1 MKTKQSAKL
10 KMQQE
15 VLNVMNDNKEIWE
28 VVPQLKNV
36 MEVFSENVKAVEK
49 LKSEKGKEI
58 NPLLEYKLNKRKE
71 LIDSSLPPLNV
82 LLAYGHDVKD
92 KELLKKLNFSRNKLT
107 KSKDLDLIENC
118 RFIYKTAHK
127 FYMKSLETQ
136 EVKNKKANDIFGYG
150 LNDKMLEEIE
160 IAEKAFVESLSALK
174 DAIKNKT
181 LAGQQITSKLKE
193 NDRLLRNKI
202 DLLISIFETSNPEL
216 LKKYSE
222 SRIIQK
228 ETAKKDDDIK
238 KGKKSKD

>member
-1 MKTKQSAKL
+1 MKTKQGAKL

-15 VLNVMNDNKEIWE
+15 VLNVMNDNKEIWG
-28 VVPQLKNV
+28 VVPQLQNV
-36 MEVFSENVKAVEK
+36 MEAFSENVKAVEN

-58 NPLLEYKLNKRKE
+58 NPLLEYKLKKRKE
-71 LIDSSLPPLNV
+71 LINSSLPPLNV
-82 LLAYGHDVKD
+82 LLVYGHDVKD

-118 RFIYKTAHK
+118 RLIYKTAHK
-127 FYMKSLETQ
+127 FYMKSLET
-136 EVKNKKANDIFGYG
+136 EGVENKKANDIFGYG

-160 IAEKAFVESLSALK
+160 ISEKAFVESLSALK

-181 LAGQQITSKLKE
+181 LVGQEINSRLKE
-193 NDRLLRNKI
+193 NDKLLRNKI

-228 ETAKKDDDIK
+228 ETAKKDNDVK
-238 KGKKSKD
+238 KGKKKKD

>member
-15 VLNVMNDNKEIWE
+15 VLKVMNENKNIWG
-28 VVPQLKNV
+28 VVPQLQNV

-58 NPLLEYKLNKRKE
+58 KPLLEYKLEKRKE

-82 LLAYGHDVKD
+82 LLAYGHDIKD
-92 KELLKKLNFSRNKLT
+92 KDLLKKLNFSRNKLT

-118 RFIYKTAHK
+118 KFIYKTAHK
-127 FYMKSLETQ
+127 LYMKSLETK
-136 EVKNKKANDIFGYG
+136 EVETNKENDIFGYG

-160 IAEKAFVESLSALK
+160 IAEKAFVESLSGLK
-174 DAIKNKT
+174 AAIKNKT
-181 LAGQQITSKLKE
+181 LVGQEIISRLKE
-193 NDRLLRNKI
+193 NDKLLRNKI

-216 LKKYSE
+216 LKNYSE
-222 SRIIQK
+222 SRILKK
-228 ETAKKDDDIK
+228 ETAIKAEVVK
-238 KGKKSKD
+238 KGKKKKD